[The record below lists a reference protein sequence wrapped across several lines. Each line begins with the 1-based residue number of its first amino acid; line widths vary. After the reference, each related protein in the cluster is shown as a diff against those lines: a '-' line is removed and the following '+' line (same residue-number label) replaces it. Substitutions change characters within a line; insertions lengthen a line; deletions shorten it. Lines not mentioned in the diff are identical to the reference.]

1 MSRVLLVSGSD
12 RSREDLTREITE
24 SGWPCVGAADAA
36 QARALLQGEEFALII
51 ADTPLP
57 ETGALLRE
65 VLDGTASMVL
75 LLARAGFAPGRTS
88 TRLEARG
95 ALVLQKPLNKAL
107 FLRTV
112 RLAMVARRRLLEIKT
127 ENAGLHHKIEEIRL
141 IDRAKCVLI
150 QYLGLTEPQA
160 HQVHREAG
168 HGPAG
173 LPQGGCGGY
182 SGGLRDVNGAKGH
195 APRGAGWFAR
205 GCERKSDRYGT
216 KGNPCSG
223 KWHGVRGQLLRSR
236 KRGRWGIGF
245 HDGHDRL
252 FGDVDRSQHVRAN
265 RRTDVPADRQC
276 RRDPFRF

>member
-57 ETGALLRE
+57 E
-65 VLDGTASMVL
+65 
-75 LLARAGFAPGRTS
+75 
-88 TRLEARG
+88 RLEARG

-160 HQVHREAG
+160 HRYIEKQAMDRRVSRREVAAG
-168 HGPAG
+168 ILAA
-173 LPQGGCGGY
+173 Y
-182 SGGLRDVNGAKGH
+182 
-195 APRGAGWFAR
+195 
-205 GCERKSDRYGT
+205 ET
-216 KGNPCSG
+216 
-223 KWHGVRGQLLRSR
+223 
-236 KRGRWGIGF
+236 
-245 HDGHDRL
+245 
-252 FGDVDRSQHVRAN
+252 
-265 RRTDVPADRQC
+265 
-276 RRDPFRF
+276 